1 MNEIKY
7 SIIIPHKNSFDL
19 LCKLLK
25 SIPICDSYQVIVIDD
40 NSEFHETEKLKNN
53 AFNDNVKILYNY
65 NSEGAGKARNIGL
78 KEAEGKWVLFA
89 DADDF
94 FSDGIEMLLEK
105 YFESRCDIIY
115 FGTTS
120 NYIDTN
126 KIAYRHERYMNL
138 VNDFINDNSKEDALK
153 YFYTPPWS
161 KLIRRKIIEENN
173 IKFEEIIT
181 SNDIYFSLKSA
192 FYATSICATS
202 DILYNITVNY
212 GSLTNS
218 ISLNHF
224 DTRLNAALRANKFL
238 CSINKKKYQQS
249 VLYFL
254 AKSYM
259 FGFKYV
265 ILVCTKL
272 FRNRSNLFI
281 GMSKIF
287 NIRKVLNQ
295 RENRNYLEKKV
306 DNIED
311 F

>member
-19 LCKLLK
+19 LLKLLK
-25 SIPICDSYQVIVIDD
+25 SIPICDSYQVIIVDD
-40 NSEFHETEKLKNN
+40 NSEFQEKEKLKNN
-53 AFNDNVKILYNY
+53 IFNNNVKIIYNN

-78 KEAEGKWVLFA
+78 KEAKGKWILFA

-94 FSDGIEMLLEK
+94 FSDNIEILLEN
-105 YFESRCDIIY
+105 YFESSCDIIY

-161 KLIRRKIIEENN
+161 KLIRREIIEENN
-173 IKFEEIIT
+173 IKFDEIIA
-181 SNDIYFSLKSA
+181 SNDICFSLKSA
-192 FYATSICATS
+192 FFAKSIFATV
-202 DILYNITVNY
+202 DILYNITVTH

-224 DTRLNAALRANKFL
+224 DTRLDTALRANKFL

-259 FGFKYV
+259 FGIKYM
-265 ILVCTKL
+265 IIVCAKL
-272 FRNRSNLFI
+272 LRNGSNLFI
-281 GMSKIF
+281 GMSKVF
-287 NIRKVLNQ
+287 NIKKVLDQ
-295 RENRNYLEKKV
+295 RENRNYLKKI
-306 DNIED
+306 N
-311 F
+311 